1 MYDHTFTSKSPDQ
14 PSGHTFKWAVS
25 LLNAY
30 MTTFI
35 FLRGLF
41 GYVWVNMITLSL
53 LSVLVTYSNHII
65 QVCSQFKP
73 LKCHFLLLRQVPI
86 TL

>member
-30 MTTFI
+30 DNFY
-35 FLRGLF
+35 LPQGLF

-65 QVCSQFKP
+65 QVYSQFKP

-86 TL
+86 TS